1 MAMDEPRK
9 RRIGLYV
16 FWAAY
21 GMLMGGYYALYLLG
35 VNPEAKAVLELLAPA
50 LIVGS
55 FPVFYLSIHLGT
67 FD

>member
-1 MAMDEPRK
+1 MAMDEVAK

-16 FWAAY
+16 FWGAY
-21 GMLMGGYYALYLLG
+21 VMLMAGYYALYLLG
-35 VNPEAKAVLELLAPA
+35 IKPDAKAVLELLAPA